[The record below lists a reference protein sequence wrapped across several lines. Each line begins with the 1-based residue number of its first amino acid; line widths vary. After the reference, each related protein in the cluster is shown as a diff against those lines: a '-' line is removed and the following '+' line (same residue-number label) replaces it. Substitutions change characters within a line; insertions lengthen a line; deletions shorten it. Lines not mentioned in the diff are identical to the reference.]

1 MVLFLNIQ
9 LYYYYIGSWVEI
21 FDMGRIKEFKVGK
34 AFTLGLDEITFLKV
48 ECERTGSKASYLI
61 NKWIREK
68 MAMQVE
74 EIRKVR
80 GPEAYCTVCAGYKEY
95 MKVGN
100 TWRCDSC
107 MDDKTELI
115 DGMIRRSKH

>member
-1 MVLFLNIQ
+1 
-9 LYYYYIGSWVEI
+9 
-21 FDMGRIKEFKVGK
+21 MGRIKEFKVGK

-68 MAMQVE
+68 MRGEIE

-80 GPEAYCTVCAGYKEY
+80 GPTSYCTICAGHKEY
-95 MKVGN
+95 IKHPDSI
-100 TWRCDSC
+100 TWHCEKC
-107 MDDKTELI
+107 GEDKTELI
-115 DGMIRRSKH
+115 NGMIERNKY

>member
-1 MVLFLNIQ
+1 
-9 LYYYYIGSWVEI
+9 
-21 FDMGRIKEFKVGK
+21 MGRIKEFKVGK

-74 EIRKVR
+74 EIRKIK
-80 GPEAYCTVCAGYKEY
+80 GPEAYCTKCAAYKEY
-95 MKVGN
+95 VHHPDST
-100 TWRCDSC
+100 TWHCETC
-107 MDDKTELI
+107 GDDKTGYINEI
-115 DGMIRRSKH
+115 ISQSKF

>member
-1 MVLFLNIQ
+1 M
-9 LYYYYIGSWVEI
+9 
-21 FDMGRIKEFKVGK
+21 KEFKVGK

-68 MAMQVE
+68 MNMQVE

-80 GPEAYCTVCAGYKEY
+80 GPEAYCSKCAAYKEY
-95 MKVGN
+95 LKKANAWVCETCSN
-100 TWRCDSC
+100 
-107 MDDKTELI
+107 DKTELI

>member
-1 MVLFLNIQ
+1 
-9 LYYYYIGSWVEI
+9 
-21 FDMGRIKEFKVGK
+21 MGRIKEFKVGK

-74 EIRKVR
+74 EIRKIK
-80 GPEAYCTVCAGYKEY
+80 GPEAYCTVCAAYKEY
-95 MKVGN
+95 NCVTDLTLDKEV
-100 TWRCDSC
+100 WVCDTC
-107 MDDKTELI
+107 GDDKTDLI